1 MAIRKIAQLGE
12 PVLRQRAAE
21 VRPEELAAA
30 RLQTLIDDMI
40 ETMHD
45 ADGAGLAAPQVYESV
60 RIAVIEV
67 KDNPRYPGVGP
78 IPLTVLVNP
87 VLRTA
92 PLAGDDS
99 AIEMFEGCL
108 SVAGVRGRVRRPRR
122 VEVTA
127 LDRHGKPLSFTWEG
141 FNAAVVQ
148 HETDHLDGV
157 LFVDR
162 ADTKSLTFLR
172 EFERHVALEE
182 RVVDAGV
189 PLLSASRRGGR

>member
-1 MAIRKIAQLGE
+1 LAIRKIAQLGE
-12 PVLRQRAAE
+12 PVLRRVALA
-21 VRPEELAAA
+21 VRPEDLALPRTQA
-30 RLQTLIDDMI
+30 LIDDLI

-87 VLRTA
+87 VLTPA
-92 PLAGDDS
+92 PMEDESDV
-99 AIEMFEGCL
+99 IEMFEGCL
-108 SVAGVRGRVRRPRR
+108 SVTSVRGRVRRPRR
-122 VEVTA
+122 VQVSA
-127 LDRHGKPLSFTWEG
+127 LDRSGAPISFTWEG

-162 ADTKSLTFLR
+162 ADPKSLTFLR
-172 EFERHVALEE
+172 EYERYVPLEE

-189 PLLSASRRGGR
+189 SLLGNPRGSR